1 MIEILKYS
9 VLATVLVSF
18 DASKTV
24 NAFAPGK
31 WGFTTSGSPNTNARQ
46 KPVFSSMN
54 DDELSRLIGKR
65 SQIKRKKREELP
77 SEDDF
82 LESLSTDSLDL
93 EKMPDFQTKRIAR
106 APKPSKEE
114 EKGKTEKQSEPVFV
128 DYYADYVS
136 MPRYLILFFL
146 PEKLTYLFLSTG

>member
-1 MIEILKYS
+1 
-9 VLATVLVSF
+9 
-18 DASKTV
+18 
-24 NAFAPGK
+24 
-31 WGFTTSGSPNTNARQ
+31 
-46 KPVFSSMN
+46 MN

-136 MPRYLILFFL
+136 MPRYLILFIL
-146 PEKLTYLFLSTG
+146 PEKLTNLFLTTG